1 MHIINVRF
9 SIREEIDGFGYILN
23 LSGEKYYIA
32 GDTDNIEEI
41 QDVTCDVALIP
52 IGGIYTMNYK
62 EAAKLANTIDAKV
75 VIPTHYG
82 TIVGNLEDGEK
93 FAKIVKNKEVR
104 LLIK

>member
-1 MHIINVRF
+1 
-9 SIREEIDGFGYILN
+9 
-23 LSGEKYYIA
+23 
-32 GDTDNIEEI
+32 
-41 QDVTCDVALIP
+41 
-52 IGGIYTMNYK
+52 MNYK